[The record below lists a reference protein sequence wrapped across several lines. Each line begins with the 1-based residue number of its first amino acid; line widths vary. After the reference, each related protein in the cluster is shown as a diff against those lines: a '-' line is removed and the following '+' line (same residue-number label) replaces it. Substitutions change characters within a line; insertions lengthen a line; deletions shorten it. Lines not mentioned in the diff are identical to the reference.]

1 MPWKNGL
8 GFTDEI
14 AIWPEGAKFP
24 ADPFDWR
31 LSSATVSNPGPFSIF
46 NHCDRWLTVIE
57 GNGLTLNDR
66 PVRYGECVRIS
77 GETPTHCEPI
87 NGSVKDFGLIFDRRA
102 GDAEM
107 KFVESDK
114 GTFILDF
121 GLASS
126 SYLFLCRGKLSCE
139 SKTVHEGET
148 VAYEHTSNA
157 EIAEIDCLEKSEF
170 VLVKIYRDS
179 LKLDPRDE

>member
-31 LSSATVSNPGPFSIF
+31 LSSATVSNPGPFSVF

-66 PVRYGECVRIS
+66 PLFYGECRRMS
-77 GETPTHCEPI
+77 GENPSHCELI
-87 NGSVKDFGLIFDRRA
+87 DGSVIDFGLIFDRRA
-102 GDAEM
+102 CDAEM
-107 KFVESDK
+107 QFVAAEK
-114 GTFILDF
+114 GILSLDL
-121 GLASS
+121 GVAISG
-126 SYLFLCRGKLSCE
+126 YLFLCRGKLSCE

-148 VAYEHTSNA
+148 VAYEHTSDA
-157 EIAEIDCLEKSEF
+157 EIVEIDCLEKSEF
-170 VLVKIYRDS
+170 VLVRIYRD
-179 LKLDPRDE
+179 